1 MKNPW
6 MSLWLSGANAWMGAA
21 RGLWT
26 AEMHRQQTAMM
37 NEAAKQMARMMTGPW
52 PTLMA
57 PAPISRDKRH
67 GRDRG

>member
-21 RGLWT
+21 RGFWT

-37 NEAAKQMARMMTGPW
+37 NEAAKQVARFWTGAW
-52 PTLMA
+52 AA
-57 PAPISRDKRH
+57 PAAPRAR
-67 GRDRG
+67 RGD